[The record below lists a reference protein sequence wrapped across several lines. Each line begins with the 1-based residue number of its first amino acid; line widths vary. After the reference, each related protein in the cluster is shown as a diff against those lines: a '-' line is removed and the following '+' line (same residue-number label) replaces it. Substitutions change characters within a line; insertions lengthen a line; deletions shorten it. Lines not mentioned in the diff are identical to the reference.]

1 MDEQINE
8 NNIKNSNNNID
19 KGTIKNLTSNS
30 LKNENSIDLNSIM
43 QLATTLLKNDT
54 LMNTVTGISKNKQS
68 STSPVTKVPEKQE
81 NTELVSL
88 YQKLEKID
96 NVISAMQQEN
106 TGLSQKLEKIDNV
119 VSDIKQEN
127 IILASLSIKLVN
139 IEFEITELRKEIQDL
154 KEHKIFKK
162 NSKDSKKDNG

>member
-8 NNIKNSNNNID
+8 NNVKNSSNNID
-19 KGTIKNLTSNS
+19 KDTIKNLSSNS
-30 LKNENSIDLNSIM
+30 FKNENSMDLNSII

-54 LMNTVTGISKNKQS
+54 LMNTVAGISKNKQS
-68 STSPVTKVPEKQE
+68 SMPPVTKVPEKQE
-81 NTELVSL
+81 NTELVS
-88 YQKLEKID
+88 
-96 NVISAMQQEN
+96 
-106 TGLSQKLEKIDNV
+106 LSQKLEKIDNV

-139 IEFEITELRKEIQDL
+139 IEFEISELRKEIQDL

-162 NSKDSKKDNG
+162 KSKDSKKDNG

>member
-1 MDEQINE
+1 
-8 NNIKNSNNNID
+8 
-19 KGTIKNLTSNS
+19 
-30 LKNENSIDLNSIM
+30 M

-96 NVISAMQQEN
+96 NV
-106 TGLSQKLEKIDNV
+106 

-139 IEFEITELRKEIQDL
+139 IEFEISELRKEIQDL

>member
-8 NNIKNSNNNID
+8 NNVKNSNNNID
-19 KGTIKNLTSNS
+19 KDTINLTSNS
-30 LKNENSIDLNSIM
+30 LKNENSMDLNSIM

-68 STSPVTKVPEKQE
+68 STAPVTKVPEKQE

-106 TGLSQKLEKIDNV
+106 TGLSQKLEKIDNE

-127 IILASLSIKLVN
+127 IILASLSIILVN
-139 IEFEITELRKEIQDL
+139 IEFEISELRKEIQDL
-154 KEHKIFKK
+154 KRT
-162 NSKDSKKDNG
+162 